1 LFGLYNPS
9 GKLPITYPAHE
20 GQLPLTYNHHPTG
33 RGDDYHHLSGEP
45 LYPFGY
51 GLSYTTFA
59 FSDLKLDKQTYR
71 KNDDIIVRL
80 KVKNTGQKAGHE
92 VVQLYIKD
100 MLSSVGRPVI
110 ELKGFDKIFLEAGQ
124 EKEVILKVKVQDLA
138 FYNEQGDWEV
148 EAGEFRIMV
157 GNSSKNLPLKTS
169 IHVL

>member
-1 LFGLYNPS
+1 
-9 GKLPITYPAHE
+9 
-20 GQLPLTYNHHPTG
+20 
-33 RGDDYHHLSGEP
+33 
-45 LYPFGY
+45 
-51 GLSYTTFA
+51 
-59 FSDLKLDKQTYR
+59 
-71 KNDDIIVRL
+71 
-80 KVKNTGQKAGHE
+80 
-92 VVQLYIKD
+92 